1 MTRTILDLA
10 KPKTTVFDL
19 SNVLNPR
26 VNDDLAK
33 ISFHIQYDSK
43 PFNMT
48 GYKMYFISA
57 DENMGYINVDGMV
70 DKVEYGDNV
79 GNGDITFKFPAN
91 VFKKA
96 GTFDSSKTM
105 FVVENVNSNYI
116 QSTIN
121 VSLTVLENGVAKFNA
136 DVDQIGYDSKLE
148 QIHEQ
153 YKNKAQELLDE
164 LINQVQTANNFSD
177 VKETA
182 NQAKKTAND
191 SIAKANAVNNEV
203 TTARSRFS
211 NLNDRLNNQDIKINS
226 AETAANASQN
236 YSRLDIKNQQ
246 QDSVIATKADKY
258 ELENKLS
265 QMKLYPEAFEN
276 ADAIKKTYP
285 DGKPGIFIAVDTG
298 HQWYWVDGA
307 WKDGGSYQAEGISPA
322 LKDIRIANNYQIYDT
337 PGNAVRMQFR
347 EILNSLFSAN
357 TPNIF
362 NKDTILSNKDLG
374 PYGTLY
380 TRAGFFVSNGIIVS
394 DYIGRTLYYYKADKN
409 GNVDGN
415 AKLYTI
421 CAYDDT
427 DRMIDRKTD
436 YLNQYV
442 IPSGTKYI
450 RFSAGNTDVD
460 KMMLSWSEQTKFSPY
475 RSYSTLTDDV
485 TKFVNVRSASGN
497 YLTYPDK
504 AYNLNSQALLNYD
517 LEIGTIYKGENTD
530 SAFRARSQGYVNPKG
545 EPIKFVLNDWLGLGI
560 KLIIVRYDMSGK
572 YLTQFDLSQNG
583 DLDCSYMSGKY
594 KVYIIRMKNDAEDT
608 TPLTLDIVSKL
619 RSSISVVNTDR
630 ISELN
635 TNDLYHVP
643 YYWQDY
649 LNDKIATIKDKLRDK
664 NKFGFIYI
672 ADSHYN
678 NNYWRSPALIKKIAE
693 DCGINWMIYPGDL
706 INENADKSVVISRM
720 NKIVNDL
727 GNTVS
732 HFLPVVGNHDDNWNG
747 QHGIYNAIINDQEMT
762 GYIFGKLKGNI
773 HYGETGK
780 YYYTDDTIHKVRYVA
795 VDTHDGDYQTDSS
808 DSNKVLYKKYNVS
821 DTQLEFIADA
831 LQSTNSD
838 WSIVIFGHV
847 PQFNPMGTTEGV
859 TWTGQD
865 KFNAILE
872 SLYSKST
879 YSLGSKQFDFKN
891 SGTLVGTFFGHIHT
905 DMIKKVGNIN
915 HVTIECDANLKNDY
929 NHAKTFM
936 TTTEQVLDIVIVDKQ
951 SKHVEL
957 IRVGAGEGREFNY

>member
-10 KPKTTVFDL
+10 KPKTVVFDL
-19 SNVLNPR
+19 STVLNPR
-26 VNDDLAK
+26 VNDDLVK
-33 ISFHIQYDSK
+33 ISFHIQYDNK

-57 DENMGYINVDGMV
+57 DENMGYINIDGMI
-70 DKVEYGDNV
+70 DKIEAGDNV
-79 GNGDITFKFPAN
+79 GNGDVTFRFPPN

-96 GTFDSSKTM
+96 GTFDSTKTM
-105 FVVENVNSNYI
+105 FVIENVNSNYI

-121 VSLTVLENGVAKFNA
+121 ISLTVLENGIAKFNA
-136 DVDQIGYDSKLE
+136 DVNQIGYDSKLE
-148 QIHEQ
+148 EIHNK
-153 YKNKAQELLDE
+153 YKDKAKNLIDE
-164 LINQVQTANNFSD
+164 LINQVQAVNNFSD

-182 NQAKKTAND
+182 EQAKQTAND
-191 SIAKANAVNNEV
+191 SIAKVNSVNNEV
-203 TTARSRFS
+203 ITARSRFS
-211 NLNDRLNNQDIKINS
+211 NLNDRLNNQDIKINA
-226 AETAANASQN
+226 AETTTNANRN
-236 YSRLDIKNQQ
+236 YSRIDQKNLSQDIE
-246 QDSVIATKADKY
+246 IANKANKK
-258 ELENKLS
+258 ELEDKLS
-265 QMKLYPEAFEN
+265 QISLVPEAFSDESTL
-276 ADAIKKTYP
+276 KSTYP
-285 DGKPGIFIAVDTG
+285 NGKSGIFITIDTG
-298 HQWYWVDGA
+298 HKWIWNNNEWQDAGN
-307 WKDGGSYQAEGISPA
+307 YQTEGTNPE

-347 EILNSLFSAN
+347 EILNSLASEN

-362 NKDTILSNKDLG
+362 NKDTISVDKDLG

-380 TRAGFFVSNGIIVS
+380 TKAGYFVSNGIAVN
-394 DYIGRTLYYYKADKN
+394 DYAGRTLYYYKADKN

-421 CAYDDT
+421 CAYDSNDK
-427 DRMIDRKTD
+427 MIDRKTD

-442 IPSGTKYI
+442 IPNGAKYI
-450 RFSAGNTDVD
+450 RFSAGNTDTD

-485 TKFVNVRSASGN
+485 TKFVNARSASGN

-517 LEIGTIYKGENTD
+517 LEIGTIYKGNETD
-530 SAFRARSQGYVNPKG
+530 STFRARSQGYVNPKG
-545 EPIKFVLNDWLGLGI
+545 QPIKFVLNDWLSLGI
-560 KLIIVRYDMSGK
+560 KLIIVRYDMNGK
-572 YLTQFDLSQNG
+572 YLTQFDISQNG
-583 DLDCSYMSGKY
+583 ELDCSYMTGKY

-649 LNDKIATIKDKLRDK
+649 LNGKIATIKDKLRDK
-664 NKFGFIYI
+664 NKFGFVYI

-678 NNYWRSPALIKKIAE
+678 NNYWRSPALIKKITE

-706 INENADKSVVISRM
+706 INENADKSVAINRM
-720 NKIVNDL
+720 NKLVNDL

-762 GYIFGKLKGNI
+762 GYIFGKLKGTI

-780 YYYTDDTIHKVRYVA
+780 YYYTDDTIHKVRYIG

-831 LQSTNSD
+831 LQTSGSD

-879 YSLGSKQFDFKN
+879 YSLGSKQFNFN
-891 SGTLVGTFFGHIHT
+891 ASGTLVGVFFGHIHT
-905 DMIKKVGNIN
+905 DMLKKVGNIN
-915 HVTIECDANLKNDY
+915 HITIECDANIKNNY
-929 NHAKTFM
+929 NHQKTFM
-936 TTTEQVLDIVIVDKQ
+936 STTEQVLDVVIVDKQ

-957 IRVGAGEGREFNY
+957 IRIGAGDNREFSY

>member
-1 MTRTILDLA
+1 MKTLTIDQRVFKHQDAQTKIKIALFEDDSRVSLDNDADYQFKIRNSSGYL
-10 KPKTTVFDL
+10 KSETLTIEDNLLVLTTDKFKDL
-19 SNVLNPR
+19 TP
-26 VNDDLAK
+26 DTY
-33 ISFHIQYDSK
+33 SFEVWKNEDSIY
-43 PFNMT
+43 PSENY
-48 GYKMYFISA
+48 GYFIITKNVS
-57 DENMGYINVDGMV
+57 EVDGKTIPV
-70 DKVEYGDNV
+70 
-79 GNGDITFKFPAN
+79 ITIENFEKR
-91 VFKKA
+91 
-96 GTFDSSKTM
+96 FD
-105 FVVENVNSNYI
+105 EAI
-116 QSTIN
+116 
-121 VSLTVLENGVAKFNA
+121 
-136 DVDQIGYDSKLE
+136 
-148 QIHEQ
+148 
-153 YKNKAQELLDE
+153 KNIE
-164 LINQVQTANNFSD
+164 ANN
-177 VKETA
+177 
-182 NQAKKTAND
+182 
-191 SIAKANAVNNEV
+191 NNEIE
-203 TTARSRFS
+203 R
-211 NLNDRLNNQDIKINS
+211 
-226 AETAANASQN
+226 
-236 YSRLDIKNQQ
+236 
-246 QDSVIATKADKY
+246 
-258 ELENKLS
+258 KLS
-265 QMKLYPEAFEN
+265 QISLAPEAFSDESTL
-276 ADAIKKTYP
+276 KSTYP
-285 DGKPGIFIAVDTG
+285 NGKSGIFITIDTG
-298 HQWYWVDGA
+298 HKWIWNNNEWQDAGN
-307 WKDGGSYQAEGISPA
+307 YQTEGTNLE
-322 LKDIRIANNYQIYDT
+322 LKDIRTANNYQIYDT

-347 EILNSLFSAN
+347 EILNSLASEN

-362 NKDTILSNKDLG
+362 NKNTILVDKDLG
-374 PYGTLY
+374 PFGTLY
-380 TRAGFFVSNGIIVS
+380 TRTGYFVSNGIIVS
-394 DYIGRTLYYYKADKN
+394 DHIGRTLYYYKADKN
-409 GNVDGN
+409 GTVDGN

-421 CAYDDT
+421 CAYDNNDK
-427 DRMIDRKTD
+427 MIDRKTD

-442 IPSGTKYI
+442 IPNGAKYI
-450 RFSAGNTDVD
+450 RFSAGNNDTD

-517 LEIGTIYKGENTD
+517 LEIGTIYKGNETD
-530 SAFRARSQGYVNPKG
+530 SMFRARSQGYVNPNG
-545 EPIKFVLNDWLGLGI
+545 EPIKFVLNDWLSLGI

-583 DLDCSYMSGKY
+583 ELDCSYMSGKY

-608 TPLTLDIVSKL
+608 TPLTLDVVSKL
-619 RSSISVVNTDR
+619 KSSISVVNTDR

-649 LNDKIATIKDKLRDK
+649 LNGKIATIKDKLRDK
-664 NKFGFIYI
+664 NKFGFVYI

-706 INENADKSVVISRM
+706 INENADKSVAISRM
-720 NKIVNDL
+720 NKLVTDL
-727 GNTVS
+727 GKTVS

-780 YYYTDDTIHKVRYVA
+780 YYYTDDTIHKVRYIG

-821 DTQLEFIADA
+821 DTQLEFIANA

-879 YSLGSKQFDFKN
+879 YSLGSKQFDFNN
-891 SGTLVGTFFGHIHT
+891 SGTLVGAFFGHIHT
-905 DMIKKVGNIN
+905 DMLKKVGNIN
-915 HVTIECDANLKNDY
+915 HITIECDANLKNDY
-929 NHAKTFM
+929 NHQKTFM
-936 TTTEQVLDIVIVDKQ
+936 TTTEQVLDVVIVDKQ

-957 IRVGAGEGREFNY
+957 IRIGAGDNREFNY